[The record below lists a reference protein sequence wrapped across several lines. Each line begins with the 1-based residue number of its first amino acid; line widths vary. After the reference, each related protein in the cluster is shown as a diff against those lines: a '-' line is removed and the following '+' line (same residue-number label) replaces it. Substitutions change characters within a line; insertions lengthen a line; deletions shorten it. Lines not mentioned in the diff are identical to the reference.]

1 MSTIIKVQ
9 KLLTFDLPI
18 LRFLRNRIDKEENT
32 FKKIPLSAWQ
42 NGFRRHFIFSQPWEN

>member
-18 LRFLRNRIDKEENT
+18 ARVLINRIDKEENT
-32 FKKIPLSAWQ
+32 F
-42 NGFRRHFIFSQPWEN
+42 